1 MKTVD
6 VSARVMKKIAAFER
20 RRIAAWIRWFL
31 AVVASLIIGCSV
43 LLLLVVKD
51 LMEKRTFDMLELFTE
66 DREIIAEFW
75 KDVLETF
82 WDELPQE
89 MLLVIAVMLAVLVL
103 FVIVTAQKRRIIQK
117 KLHQLEKYP

>member
-6 VSARVMKKIAAFER
+6 VSARVMKKIAGFER